1 MKISSSW
8 HQEEARTMLRQQ
20 SLVLTGLSR
29 SALSETCHFHSK
41 GTTFAARNRI
51 QNINEKR
58 KLRHKPSNQNPDLQ
72 ARVYSNQIIWCAKKN
87 HLNEHSN
94 HIYMYINEPH
104 RLKIF

>member
-20 SLVLTGLSR
+20 SLVLTGHSH

-41 GTTFAARNRI
+41 GTAFATRNNI

-58 KLRHKPSNQNPDLQ
+58 KLRHEPSNQNPDY
-72 ARVYSNQIIWCAKKN
+72 R
-87 HLNEHSN
+87 
-94 HIYMYINEPH
+94 
-104 RLKIF
+104 